1 LVAVHI
7 LRIHVHRPGATAE
20 RLLHAL
26 AEERGTT
33 LIRHGPEIH
42 GLRAAGGDRDVILAE
57 IHGDLDRIARSL
69 EVPRWDDHV
78 HVS

>member
-1 LVAVHI
+1 VHI

-26 AEERGTT
+26 AEDRGTT

-42 GLRAAGGDRDVILAE
+42 GLRADGGDRDAALAE
-57 IHGDLDRIARSL
+57 IRRDLDRIARSL
-69 EVPRWDDHV
+69 DVPRWDEHV
-78 HVS
+78 EVS